1 MWQVGLQ
8 EKISEILLKKF
19 DLGSADNK
27 LALVLATSH
36 PVTWHLSVAGFSSPP
51 DILVSDGSNVVD
63 IQTGHQVMTSTA
75 IMTTP
80 NLTTKLARPKFSH
93 INTFTTIDTANRI
106 FINLPPGKK

>member
-1 MWQVGLQ
+1 MWQVRLQ

-19 DLGSADNK
+19 DSGSADNK

-36 PVTWHLSVAGFSSPP
+36 PVTWHLSVAGFSFPP

-80 NLTTKLARPKFSH
+80 NLTTKLARAKFSH